1 MVVIG
6 PTQARSAGNL
16 SEQEGDQTHL
26 PEQIKHELADSSGS
40 QETLVPSSDITQLGQ
55 LQTI

>member
-6 PTQARSAGNL
+6 LIQARSAGDL
-16 SEQEGDQTHL
+16 SEQEGGQTHL

-40 QETLVPSSDITQLGQ
+40 QEALGPSSDITQLGE